1 MPISGIEQPE
11 IINITNELRL
21 RKFDDKYYFALA
33 WYQDEET
40 VKLVDGLDAE
50 KYDYDTLRRMYEY
63 LNNIGELYFIEV
75 LENNDFIPVGDVT
88 FSKDDMPIVI
98 GNKNYRGQGI
108 GKKVIEALIER
119 ARNLGY
125 QELKVNE
132 IYNYNIASQK
142 LFESC
147 GFKKAEPTK
156 NGYSYIKFLE

>member
-11 IINITNELRL
+11 VINITNELRL
-21 RKFDDKYYFALA
+21 RKFDDKYSFALA

-63 LNNIGELYFIEV
+63 LDNIGELYFIEV

-98 GNKNYRGQGI
+98 GKKNYRGQGI

-119 ARNLGY
+119 ARDLGY

-147 GFKKAEPTK
+147 GFKKAEATK